1 MSTRSAGEGARGP
14 RGRVR
19 AGCNG
24 VGHWASYLGV
34 LCILKGVGHCVSY
47 RYLGDFVINPGREWK
62 GQSVK
67 RGQAWLSG
75 PLMTEQGKDKGES
88 GTLGLW
94 EAGGGKGKVR
104 NRAGR
109 GQGRVFI

>member
-1 MSTRSAGEGARGP
+1 M
-14 RGRVR
+14 
-19 AGCNG
+19 
-24 VGHWASYLGV
+24 GHWASYLGV

-47 RYLGDFVINPGREWK
+47 RYLGDFVINPGREWN

-94 EAGGGKGKVR
+94 EAGGGTLGSGGGKGKAR